1 MATNIQKVKQ
11 FAVYVDK
18 TKNGGNGNGYV
29 DGDEVSVFQKKC
41 KTAGIKDVDKILE
54 DYNNNRVQYESEYD
68 KNGTKSNSSIETAVI
83 SAFNS
88 NSILRTNDKSNNT
101 ASTIKEGIKS
111 YDKGFLAS
119 IVAWWN
125 EDSGSI
131 QLTNDMVDEN
141 NVLDVVDDNEVV
153 SQIVDADDEVR
164 ESAGSQVVESLI
176 QAAADRQIDVS
187 NIVTEKD
194 GKYVVGRDV
203 AGAEFGSEITDEDN
217 LANVISALKNAIEQ
231 GQNTVNGEDNN
242 KEQMLNMWAK
252 KIDSEKFGGNNNGY
266 IDTPEEIAQLKQIA
280 SRYGYDIDTVLEEIR
295 DNETNGVENTTKM
308 QKTIFN
314 IFDPEQRA
322 AQEAEDASQS
332 KDTSKALSDG
342 LENDNQELVE
352 WAISN
357 VNSDNVMEI
366 LDKNPDAVDKLVE
379 KYDYNWL
386 RNLFGKE
393 DDYQNYTNPILESLY
408 EYAQEN
414 GIEVDDIVVK
424 SGKGFMVGSKVN
436 DVKVGSDATD
446 ADNVSAVVNALKDRI
461 KSEQV

>member
-111 YDKGFLAS
+111 YDKGFWAS

-125 EDSGSI
+125 DDEELLDYS
-131 QLTNDMVDEN
+131 NMVDEN

-217 LANVISALKNAIEQ
+217 LANVISALKNAIKQ

-252 KIDSEKFGGNNNGY
+252 KIDSEEFGGNNNGY

-352 WAISN
+352 
-357 VNSDNVMEI
+357 
-366 LDKNPDAVDKLVE
+366 

>member
-1 MATNIQKVKQ
+1 MVTDIQQVKQ

-29 DGDEVSVFQKKC
+29 DGEEVSIFKKKC

-54 DYNNNRVQYESEYD
+54 DYNNNKVQYESDYD
-68 KNGTKSNSSIETAVI
+68 KNSTKSNSSIETAVI

-88 NSILRTNDKSNNT
+88 NSVLRRNDKSENT

-111 YDKGFLAS
+111 YDKGLWAT

-125 EDSGSI
+125 
-131 QLTNDMVDEN
+131 NDEELLDYSNMIDEN
-141 NVLDVVDDNEVV
+141 NVLDVVNDEEVV
-153 SQIVDADDEVR
+153 SKITKADDDVR
-164 ESAGSQVVESLI
+164 ENAGSQVVESLI
-176 QAAADRQIDVS
+176 EAANERQIDVS
-187 NIVTEKD
+187 NIIAEKD

-203 AGAEFGSEITDEDN
+203 NDAEFGSDIADEDN
-217 LANVISALKNAIEQ
+217 LPKVISALKSAIKQ

-252 KIDSEKFGGNNNGY
+252 KIDSEEFGGNNNGY

-322 AQEAEDASQS
+322 AQDAQETGMA

-342 LENDNQELVE
+342 IENDNQELVE

-357 VNSDNVMEI
+357 VNSDNVMDV
-366 LDKNPDAVDKLVE
+366 LDKNPNAVDSLVE

-414 GIEVDDIVVK
+414 GIEVDDIIVK
-424 SGKGFMVGSKVN
+424 SGKGYMVGSKVTG
-436 DVKVGSDATD
+436 VKVGSDATD
-446 ADNVSAVVNALKDRI
+446 ADNVSVVVNALKDRI

>member
-125 EDSGSI
+125 DDEELLDYS
-131 QLTNDMVDEN
+131 NMVDEN

-217 LANVISALKNAIEQ
+217 LANVISALKNAIKQ
-231 GQNTVNGEDNN
+231 GQYTVNGEDNN

-252 KIDSEKFGGNNNGY
+252 KIDSEEFGGNNNGY